1 MVPELVKRVGPRKMV
16 VLLDD
21 ERRVC
26 PGVLDPIPAAVPSR
40 LRVESQLLAPISDPF
55 CTNSV
60 PETVKAWSLEHGQR
74 WKSPVV
80 RGDSRP

>member
-1 MVPELVKRVGPRKMV
+1 MVSEMVKHVGPWKTA

-21 ERRVC
+21 ERRVG
-26 PGVLDPIPAAVPSR
+26 PGVLDPVPASVPSG
-40 LRVESQLLAPISDPF
+40 LRVESQPLAPISDPF

-60 PETVKAWSLEHGQR
+60 PETVKAWSLECGQR

-80 RGDSRP
+80 RGDSHP